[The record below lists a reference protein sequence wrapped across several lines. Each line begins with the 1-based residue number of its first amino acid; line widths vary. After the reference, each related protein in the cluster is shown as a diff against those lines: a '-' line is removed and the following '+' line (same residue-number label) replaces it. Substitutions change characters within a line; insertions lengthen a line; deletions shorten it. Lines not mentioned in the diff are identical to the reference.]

1 MTPEDLK
8 RSLSIDIQA
17 LHEMCEKQPKL
28 ASEAG
33 EVAAEAKAEAKRQ
46 DLQADEA
53 EASAERDI
61 RLHPEEYG
69 LSKITESAVKSAVVL
84 HPDVMKAKRDA
95 IESAE
100 LADKA
105 KNLANAFEHRRSM
118 LNAEVDL
125 YVNNY
130 WGEPGMKARQMS
142 GSENKIV
149 AEDEA
154 GVEGMP
160 RRRRRKSNG

>member
-1 MTPEDLK
+1 M
-8 RSLSIDIQA
+8 
-17 LHEMCEKQPKL
+17 
-28 ASEAG
+28 
-33 EVAAEAKAEAKRQ
+33 
-46 DLQADEA
+46 
-53 EASAERDI
+53 
-61 RLHPEEYG
+61 YG
-69 LSKITESAVKSAVVL
+69 LSKVTESAVKSAVVL

-118 LNAEVDL
+118 LNAEVEL

-130 WGEPGMKARQMS
+130 WGEPGMKARQML
-142 GSENKIV
+142 GTGNKLV
-149 AEDEA
+149 DKDEA

-160 RRRRRKSNG
+160 RRRRKRDDS